1 MIICIGPICV
11 PIWHLGI
18 LLLMLAKP
26 LIHLFKILTGWEAQ
40 DSAAPEKGDSGGGAT
55 ATDGVKQ
62 GGEVRSVRTQFEF
75 DRLLAEAKNAGVPLF
90 VDFGANWCG
99 PCRRIAPI
107 FHHLSQRYSGIFAS
121 VNVDDFPDHPDAPSM
136 LPTFKVYRDKGYAI
150 DSLTGASPDKLEALV
165 ARHAAKN

>member
-62 GGEVRSVRTQFEF
+62 VNFRELVK
-75 DRLLAEAKNAGVPLF
+75 AM
-90 VDFGANWCG
+90 
-99 PCRRIAPI
+99 
-107 FHHLSQRYSGIFAS
+107 YSGIFAS

-150 DSLTGASPDKLEALV
+150 DSLSTPRWLAVLATQLTGASPDKLEALV